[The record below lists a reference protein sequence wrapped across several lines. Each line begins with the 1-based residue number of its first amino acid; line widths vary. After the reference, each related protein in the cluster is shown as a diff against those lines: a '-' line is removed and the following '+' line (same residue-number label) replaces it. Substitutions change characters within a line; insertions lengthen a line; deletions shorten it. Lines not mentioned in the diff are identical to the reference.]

1 MRLGKGPLLLL
12 AAVLAAA
19 LVWLL
24 RPDTPRAARPTAG
37 ASIVAFGDSLV
48 EGYGATAGNDFVS
61 LLSRR
66 IGHPIINA
74 GRGGDTTGTALG
86 RLETD
91 VLARNPRLV
100 IVLLGGNDFLRRV
113 PRDQTFANLATILER
128 IRARGAAVVLMGLS
142 VGVFTDTY
150 GEGFEDLARRN
161 SAALVPDVL
170 GGILGDGSRMAD
182 AIHPNDIGHRIMA
195 DRVEPVLRELITPE
209 ADGRAAIE

>member
-1 MRLGKGPLLLL
+1 MKLGKGALLLL

-37 ASIVAFGDSLV
+37 TTIVAFGDSLV
-48 EGYGATAGNDFVS
+48 EGHGATAGNDFVS

-66 IGHPIINA
+66 IGRPIINA
-74 GRGGDTTGTALG
+74 GRGGDTTGAALR
-86 RLETD
+86 RLDTD
-91 VLARNPRLV
+91 VLARNPRVV
-100 IVLLGGNDFLRRV
+100 IVLLGGNDVLRRV

-142 VGVFTDTY
+142 VGIFTDAY
-150 GEGFEDLARRN
+150 GEGFDDLARRN

-170 GGILGDGSRMAD
+170 GGIIGDGSRMAD
-182 AIHPNDIGHRIMA
+182 AIHPNDIGYRIMA
-195 DRVEPVLRELITPE
+195 DRVEPVLRELIAPE
-209 ADGRAAIE
+209 AEGAAVE